1 MKKQTLQVLL
11 AYLTIYIVWGSTYFF
26 ISLSV
31 ETVPPLLVVGLRFT
45 VGGLLLFALAAGS
58 RRGIRWPTPRQTLS
72 SLLMGSLL
80 LLLGNNLIT
89 IAERKVDSYLVALI
103 LACVPLQVAFFDR
116 LLFGKR
122 LAAVRLIGILVGV
135 AGVGLLLYDGRSLAG
150 SLTLET
156 WLVIISGLLWSFGTS
171 LGHRLPL
178 PEDNRVNSGLQMLL
192 AGVVSLA
199 VVLAMGV
206 SPLAALAGV
215 SARSLVGVSYLAV
228 VGSLAFAAFTF
239 LVANEPA
246 IRVVSYSLVNP
257 GIAVLLGLLIGHE
270 QPVPYLFAG
279 LPLILAGL
287 AVMLYGEA
295 LLGRIRVGRRDRTH
309 RPERLLAHGE
319 GRAQD
324 LRQQHR
330 PLQGGQPL
338 QPGPTAPPRR

>member
-1 MKKQTLQVLL
+1 MLYKREVKKQTLQVLL
-11 AYLTIYIVWGSTYFF
+11 CYLTIYLVWGSTYFF

-45 VGGLLLFALAAGS
+45 VGGLLLFALAALS
-58 RRGIRWPTPRQTLS
+58 RGGMRRPTLRQVLS
-72 SLLMGSLL
+72 SLLMGGLL

-122 LAAVRLIGILVGV
+122 LAAVRLAGILVGV
-135 AGVGLLLYDGRSLAG
+135 AGVALLLYDGRSLTG

-156 WLVIISGLLWSFGTS
+156 WLVIISSLLWSFGTS

-192 AGVVSLA
+192 AGLGSLA
-199 VVLAMGV
+199 VVLAMGT
-206 SPLAALAGV
+206 SPFPALAAASVRSLAGV
-215 SARSLVGVSYLAV
+215 AYLAV

-257 GIAVLLGLLIGHE
+257 GIAVLLGLFLGGE
-270 QPVPYLFAG
+270 QPVPFLLPG
-279 LPLILAGL
+279 LTLILAGL
-287 AVMLYGEA
+287 AVMLYGEW
-295 LLGRIRVGRRDRTH
+295 LLGKLQAARRPQAR
-309 RPERLLAHGE
+309 
-319 GRAQD
+319 
-324 LRQQHR
+324 
-330 PLQGGQPL
+330 
-338 QPGPTAPPRR
+338 